1 MEKKIRSI
9 DTKFPAQSLP
19 SIFIIHPLTYKGT
32 PCIDAANFSKIL
44 THQRFLTW
52 MPLTLCTLSLVC
64 SMCSFLYATF
74 DNHLLRQPPI
84 VSNQPFYIHIYINVC
99 VIQKPKKKKKHT
111 TLYEYSNSNL
121 LHRIV
126 QRSINSKKKNKKQKN
141 DWGKKLLYISASLYL
156 FSSAALTLLSHCW
169 LLLSFYSRPRSPS
182 VTKTT
187 MVTMAAMVTRL
198 VRSKYDPTYNRVR
211 WVVFLLKVRID
222 LDRGG
227 STCSWGQDLVIRS
240 SKSLSLPPFIYFI
253 CLPRIVLLFANIEK
267 SIQEISQSVV
277 NLYKPFTKVW
287 KIDVKRSSCGLRSI
301 RRSSTKR

>member
-1 MEKKIRSI
+1 MNIRIRIFSIGLFNDRSI
-9 DTKFPAQSLP
+9 
-19 SIFIIHPLTYKGT
+19 
-32 PCIDAANFSKIL
+32 
-44 THQRFLTW
+44 R
-52 MPLTLCTLSLVC
+52 
-64 SMCSFLYATF
+64 
-74 DNHLLRQPPI
+74 
-84 VSNQPFYIHIYINVC
+84 
-99 VIQKPKKKKKHT
+99 KKK
-111 TLYEYSNSNL
+111 
-121 LHRIV
+121 
-126 QRSINSKKKNKKQKN
+126 KKQKN